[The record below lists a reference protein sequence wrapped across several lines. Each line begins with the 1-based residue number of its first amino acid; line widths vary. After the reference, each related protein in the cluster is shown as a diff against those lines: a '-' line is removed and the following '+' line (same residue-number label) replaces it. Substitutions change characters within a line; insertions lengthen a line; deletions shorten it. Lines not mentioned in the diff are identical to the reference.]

1 MNADPVPVVDI
12 AGLTVVYKRNRR
24 APVRAVSGLDLRIE
38 KGEVVGLVGPNGAG
52 KTTIIKTLMGFL
64 FPTSGEVRLFGLK
77 AGSVDAR
84 RRIGYLPEVA
94 QYYPFLNA
102 QEALGLYATL
112 QEVPASQK
120 KHMISELIEK
130 VGLSNRDREPLRN
143 FSKGMLQRLG
153 IAQAIMGDP
162 ELLILDEITSGLD
175 PVARHDVRN
184 VLLDFKSRGKTIFF
198 SSHEL
203 SEVTLLCDR
212 VILLDNGQVMEERSL
227 PEMLSSIRRHVVTV
241 SGTTVPE
248 AMPEGVSLRSR
259 SGDYMTFV
267 ADSDSAQAQLIEL
280 VEKSGVKVVNTVVE
294 SGSLEDYFVKVV
306 GHKVT

>member
-241 SGTTVPE
+241 SGTTAPE

>member
-12 AGLTVVYKRNRR
+12 ADLTVVYKRSRR
-24 APVRAVSGLDLRIE
+24 APVRAVSGLDLLIE
-38 KGEVVGLVGPNGAG
+38 RGEVVGLVGPNGAG

-212 VILLDNGQVMEERSL
+212 VILLDNGQVLEERSL
-227 PEMLSSIRRHVVTV
+227 PEMFSSIRRHVVTV
-241 SGTTVPE
+241 SGATVPE

-267 ADSDSAQAQLIEL
+267 ADSDSAQAQLIEMFEKL
-280 VEKSGVKVVNTVVE
+280 GVEVVNTVVE

>member
-12 AGLTVVYKRNRR
+12 ADLTVVYKRSRR
-24 APVRAVSGLDLRIE
+24 APVRAVSGLDLLIE
-38 KGEVVGLVGPNGAG
+38 RGEVVGLVGPNGAG

-212 VILLDNGQVMEERSL
+212 VILLDNGQVLEERSL
-227 PEMLSSIRRHVVTV
+227 PEMFSSIRRHVVTV
-241 SGTTVPE
+241 SGGTVPE

-267 ADSDSAQAQLIEL
+267 ADSDSAQAQLIEMFEKL
-280 VEKSGVKVVNTVVE
+280 GVEVVNTVVE

>member
-12 AGLTVVYKRNRR
+12 ADLTVVYKRSRR
-24 APVRAVSGLDLRIE
+24 APVRAVSGLDLLIE
-38 KGEVVGLVGPNGAG
+38 RGEVVGLVGPNGAG

-212 VILLDNGQVMEERSL
+212 VILLDNGQVLEERSL
-227 PEMLSSIRRHVVTV
+227 PEMFSSMRRHVVTV
-241 SGTTVPE
+241 SGATVPE

-267 ADSDSAQAQLIEL
+267 ADSDSAQAQLIEMFEKL
-280 VEKSGVKVVNTVVE
+280 GVEVVNTVVE

>member
-12 AGLTVVYKRNRR
+12 ADLTVVYKRSRR
-24 APVRAVSGLDLRIE
+24 APVRAVSGLDLLIE
-38 KGEVVGLVGPNGAG
+38 RGEVVGLVGPNGAG

-112 QEVPASQK
+112 QEVLASQK

-212 VILLDNGQVMEERSL
+212 VILLDNGQVLEERSL
-227 PEMLSSIRRHVVTV
+227 PEMFSSMRRHVVTV
-241 SGTTVPE
+241 SGATVPE

-267 ADSDSAQAQLIEL
+267 ADSDSAQAQLIEMFEKL
-280 VEKSGVKVVNTVVE
+280 GVEVVNTVVE

>member
-1 MNADPVPVVDI
+1 MNADTVPVIDI
-12 AGLTVVYKRNRR
+12 ADLTVVYKRGRR
-24 APVRAVSGLDLRIE
+24 TPVHAVSGLNLRIE
-38 KGEVVGLVGPNGAG
+38 QGEVVGLVGPNGAG
-52 KTTIIKTLMGFL
+52 KTTTIKTLMGFL
-64 FPTSGEVRLFGLK
+64 FPTNGEVRLFGLK
-77 AGSVDAR
+77 AGSVEAR

-94 QYYPFLNA
+94 LYYPFLNT
-102 QEALGLYATL
+102 QEALRLYATL
-112 QEVPASQK
+112 QEVPGSQK

-130 VGLSNRDREPLRN
+130 VGLSNRDHEPLRS

-175 PVARHDVRN
+175 PVARHDVRD
-184 VLLDFKSRGKTIFF
+184 VLLDFKSQGKTIFF

-212 VILLDNGQVMEERSL
+212 VVLLDNGRVLEERSL
-227 PEMLSSIRRHVVTV
+227 AEMLSSMRRHVVTV

-248 AMPEGVSLRSR
+248 TMPKDVALRSR
-259 SGDYMTFV
+259 SGDRLTFV
-267 ADSDSAQAQLIEL
+267 AETDSAREQLIEL
-280 VEKSGVKVVNTVVE
+280 VERLGMTVVSTVIE
-294 SGSLEDYFVKVV
+294 SGSLEDYFVNVV

>member
-12 AGLTVVYKRNRR
+12 ADLTVVYKRSRR
-24 APVRAVSGLDLRIE
+24 APVRAVSGLDLLIE
-38 KGEVVGLVGPNGAG
+38 RGEVVGLVGPNGAG

-130 VGLSNRDREPLRN
+130 VGLSNRDRELLRN

-212 VILLDNGQVMEERSL
+212 VILLDNGQVLEERSL
-227 PEMLSSIRRHVVTV
+227 PEMFSSMRRHVVTV
-241 SGTTVPE
+241 SGATVPE

-267 ADSDSAQAQLIEL
+267 ADSDSAHAQLIEMFEKL
-280 VEKSGVKVVNTVVE
+280 GVEVVNTVVE